1 MYVGPTSLSSCTP
14 QKSFLILKFASFS
27 RKTYGKGVETPRPW
41 DSVSPELSGQQPHSS
56 FFSNL
61 SPRPL
66 SGEFAGPLLHLP
78 IAPHCFLVLT
88 GRSWVRSR
96 PLSLKWL
103 FSLARPLMHRAGRG
117 LGQVFFLRLVFC
129 NLRVFW
135 ESLLH
140 GVHFSSVYT
149 QRYVGK
155 KPKTL
160 DSLTLRGTLPFH
172 YPPIPWPPA
181 SETPSH
187 PPLHQVS
194 GTICV
199 FGKHKCPSTLS

>member
-27 RKTYGKGVETPRPW
+27 RKTYGKGVETLRPC
-41 DSVSPELSGQQPHSS
+41 DSVFPELSGQQPHSS

-88 GRSWVRSR
+88 GRSWVQSR

-117 LGQVFFLRLVFC
+117 LGQVFFLRLLFC

-149 QRYVGK
+149 QRYVGE
-155 KPKTL
+155 KTQNL
-160 DSLTLRGTLPFH
+160 GFFDPSWDSSFSLS
-172 YPPIPWPPA
+172 PIPWPPA
-181 SETPSH
+181 SETSILHYTKRVQSH
-187 PPLHQVS
+187 SVPRLRKPNRD
-194 GTICV
+194 
-199 FGKHKCPSTLS
+199 